1 MRRAYARGIVRT
13 SAVSQAKGDHIP
25 WGWVA
30 ITAVGLEVAV
40 TLAAFVWVGIYS
52 YLIHPG
58 EDLSYYQNY
67 AQFASPIVSVVVGIP
82 VWFFAC
88 RWVGR
93 KAGTRAVAMCLSAWL
108 IVPLIDIPLSLLAQ
122 ATAYDWA
129 NGSDFRFDEAACR
142 LPWRQGCVEI
152 CSWDAASFM
161 NGFAQNAKIRM
172 LSKTQPSHSPQP
184 SGWDQRHLH

>member
-1 MRRAYARGIVRT
+1 MQEASVHA

-40 TLAAFVWVGIYS
+40 TLSAFVWVGIYS

-58 EDLSYYQNY
+58 EQLSYYENY
-67 AQFASPIVSVVVGIP
+67 ARFASPIVSVTVGIP

-93 KAGTRAVAMCLSAWL
+93 KAGACAVAMCLSAWL
-108 IVPLIDIPLSLLAQ
+108 IVPVIDIPLSLIGQ
-122 ATAYDWA
+122 AKAYDWA
-129 NGSDFRFDEAACR
+129 MVAISNTTKLLAAYLGGR
-142 LPWRQGCVEI
+142 
-152 CSWDAASFM
+152 AALKYVPGM
-161 NGFAQNAKIRM
+161 RRV
-172 LSKTQPSHSPQP
+172 PSELIS
-184 SGWDQRHLH
+184 L

>member
-1 MRRAYARGIVRT
+1 MQEASVHA
-13 SAVSQAKGDHIP
+13 SAVNQAKGDHIP
-25 WGWVA
+25 WGWVV
-30 ITAVGLEVAV
+30 ITAVGLVVAV

-108 IVPLIDIPLSLLAQ
+108 IVPVIDIPLSLLGQ
-122 ATAYDWA
+122 AKAYDWA
-129 NGSDFRFDEAACR
+129 MVALSNSTKLLAAYLGGR
-142 LPWRQGCVEI
+142 
-152 CSWDAASFM
+152 AALKYVLGM
-161 NGFAQNAKIRM
+161 RRV
-172 LSKTQPSHSPQP
+172 SPE
-184 SGWDQRHLH
+184 

>member
-1 MRRAYARGIVRT
+1 MQEASVPM
-13 SAVSQAKGDHIP
+13 SAVNQANGDHIP

-40 TLAAFVWVGIYS
+40 TLSAFVWVGIYS

-58 EDLSYYQNY
+58 EEPSYYQNH
-67 AQFASPIVSVVVGIP
+67 ARFASPLVSVVVGIP

-93 KAGTRAVAMCLSAWL
+93 KAGTHAGAMCLSTWL

-122 ATAYDWA
+122 ATAYNWTMVA
-129 NGSDFRFDEAACR
+129 ISDSTKLLAAY
-142 LPWRQGCVEI
+142 LGGK
-152 CSWDAASFM
+152 AALKYGLGMRRVS
-161 NGFAQNAKIRM
+161 
-172 LSKTQPSHSPQP
+172 
-184 SGWDQRHLH
+184 

>member
-1 MRRAYARGIVRT
+1 MQETSVRM

-30 ITAVGLEVAV
+30 ITAVGLVVAV
-40 TLAAFVWVGIYS
+40 TLSAFVWVGIYS

-58 EDLSYYQNY
+58 EDLPYYQNY
-67 AQFASPIVSVVVGIP
+67 AQFSSPIVSVVVGIP

-108 IVPLIDIPLSLLAQ
+108 IVPVVDIPLSLLSQ
-122 ATAYDWA
+122 ATAYDWTMVA
-129 NGSDFRFDEAACR
+129 ISDSTKLLAAYLGGR
-142 LPWRQGCVEI
+142 
-152 CSWDAASFM
+152 AALKYVLGMRRVS
-161 NGFAQNAKIRM
+161 
-172 LSKTQPSHSPQP
+172 
-184 SGWDQRHLH
+184 

>member
-1 MRRAYARGIVRT
+1 MQEASVSA
-13 SAVSQAKGDHIP
+13 SAVNQAKGDHIP
-25 WGWVA
+25 WGWAA

-40 TLAAFVWVGIYS
+40 TLSAFVWVGIYS

-58 EDLSYYQNY
+58 EELPYYQNH

-108 IVPLIDIPLSLLAQ
+108 IVPLIDMPLGILGQ
-122 ATAYDWA
+122 AKAYDWTMVA
-129 NGSDFRFDEAACR
+129 ISESTKLVAAYLGAR
-142 LPWRQGCVEI
+142 
-152 CSWDAASFM
+152 AALKYVLGMRRVS
-161 NGFAQNAKIRM
+161 
-172 LSKTQPSHSPQP
+172 SE
-184 SGWDQRHLH
+184 

>member
-1 MRRAYARGIVRT
+1 MQEVSVSA
-13 SAVSQAKGDHIP
+13 SAVNQAKGDHIP

-40 TLAAFVWVGIYS
+40 TLSAFVWVGIYR

-58 EDLSYYQNY
+58 EDLPYYQNY

-108 IVPLIDIPLSLLAQ
+108 IAPLIDIPLGILAQ
-122 ATAYDWA
+122 AKASDWA
-129 NGSDFRFDEAACR
+129 KVAISDSTKLLAAYLGGR
-142 LPWRQGCVEI
+142 AALKHVLRRQQV
-152 CSWDAASFM
+152 S
-161 NGFAQNAKIRM
+161 
-172 LSKTQPSHSPQP
+172 
-184 SGWDQRHLH
+184 

>member
-1 MRRAYARGIVRT
+1 MHEVSVRASV
-13 SAVSQAKGDHIP
+13 VSQEKGDHIP

-58 EDLSYYQNY
+58 EELPYYQNY

-82 VWFFAC
+82 FWFLAC

-93 KAGTRAVAMCLSAWL
+93 KAGTRAVATCLTAWA
-108 IVPLIDIPLSLLAQ
+108 IVPVVDIPLSLLAQ
-122 ATAYDWA
+122 ATAYNWA
-129 NGSDFRFDEAACR
+129 MLAISDSTKLLAAYLGGR
-142 LPWRQGCVEI
+142 STLKHVLGLGR
-152 CSWDAASFM
+152 AS
-161 NGFAQNAKIRM
+161 
-172 LSKTQPSHSPQP
+172 
-184 SGWDQRHLH
+184 

>member
-1 MRRAYARGIVRT
+1 MQEASVSA
-13 SAVSQAKGDHIP
+13 SAVNQAKGDHIP
-25 WGWVA
+25 WGWAA

-40 TLAAFVWVGIYS
+40 TLSAFVWVGIYS

-58 EDLSYYQNY
+58 EELSYYQNH

-108 IVPLIDIPLSLLAQ
+108 IVPLIDMPLGILGQ
-122 ATAYDWA
+122 AKAYDWTMVA
-129 NGSDFRFDEAACR
+129 ISESTKLVAAYLGAR
-142 LPWRQGCVEI
+142 
-152 CSWDAASFM
+152 AALKYVLGMRRVS
-161 NGFAQNAKIRM
+161 
-172 LSKTQPSHSPQP
+172 
-184 SGWDQRHLH
+184 

>member
-1 MRRAYARGIVRT
+1 MQEASVSA
-13 SAVSQAKGDHIP
+13 SAVNQAKGDHIP
-25 WGWVA
+25 WGWAA

-40 TLAAFVWVGIYS
+40 TLSAFVWVGIYS

-58 EDLSYYQNY
+58 EELSYYQNH

-108 IVPLIDIPLSLLAQ
+108 IVPVVDIPLGLLAQ
-122 ATAYDWA
+122 ATAYNWA
-129 NGSDFRFDEAACR
+129 MVAISDSTKLVAAYLGAR
-142 LPWRQGCVEI
+142 
-152 CSWDAASFM
+152 AALKYVLGMRRVS
-161 NGFAQNAKIRM
+161 
-172 LSKTQPSHSPQP
+172 
-184 SGWDQRHLH
+184 